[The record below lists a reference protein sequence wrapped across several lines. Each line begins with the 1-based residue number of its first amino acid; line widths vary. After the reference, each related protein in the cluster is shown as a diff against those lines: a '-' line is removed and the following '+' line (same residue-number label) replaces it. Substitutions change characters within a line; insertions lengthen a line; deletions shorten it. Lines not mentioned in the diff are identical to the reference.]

1 MWSKVPIWHESH
13 FKDSKYVAGSL
24 FVDIFVTNTDL
35 QTNPNTNLIIRLASL
50 FAFTLAAVGPYLP
63 SNVLLPPS
71 THIHYIIVAR
81 VEISLKAQKFKSD
94 VRACR
99 LTKAKGPDSNH
110 EGNRLGQ
117 HWYLWTNNGLSNIFS
132 FTKLFVK

>member
-1 MWSKVPIWHESH
+1 MNKCGQTYPCEMSPTLRIQNMLPAL
-13 FKDSKYVAGSL
+13 YL
-24 FVDIFVTNTDL
+24 LIFFMTNTDL
-35 QTNPNTNLIIRLASL
+35 QTNPNTNLIIRRASL

-81 VEISLKAQKFKSD
+81 VEISLKAHQFKSY

-117 HWYLWTNNGLSNIFS
+117 H
-132 FTKLFVK
+132 